1 MARSNR
7 FTSYLGVEI
16 EANARTTLSQFER
29 ATEKAFQRIEAFNN
43 KGAGRLGLG
52 GLGIDRT
59 ATAGLR
65 STTTALSATRAE
77 AARVAPAMARVT
89 AETNKASVGFTRAS
103 QSLSIVQGQLGP
115 LAGRLGSLGTVFR
128 DLAGISLAGVL
139 GGAGAFALAGVATS
153 YQKVT
158 DRLRPFYDTQQQTNA
173 AMGDVIKI
181 ARDTRQALDPV
192 AQLYSRITQAGKDAG
207 LSIDTTRLTETIGK
221 AARLSGG
228 DEDTQKAGIGQ
239 FIQGFGSGTIGGEEL
254 KSIRE
259 NTFRLAK
266 AIADGLGVPIA
277 ALKKLGAEGK
287 LTPQVI
293 SEALARSAAQIDIEF
308 ARLPKRIGSSLTEA
322 GNNLGVFI
330 GRLDESAHA
339 TQGIAEAISALGNNL
354 PAVITGVSGLAA
366 VFAVRSL
373 SAPIDAATAS
383 LSRFAATQLA
393 VARGTA
399 TAVTPRIQAA
409 GKTSAVANRARDEAL
424 TNAYDLRNEAR
435 KQALVVANLD
445 ARIAK
450 ETEAAAAQMAGQRA
464 VIAEA
469 ERGAVLAQARVSAA
483 QQELAVANQVAAV
496 RRTSDIEAARARVVA
511 IGDEQ
516 RALASTRAGAQ
527 QRIIAAQQAGAA
539 AATNPNLTRSARGR
553 AVDTASR
560 QQAIAEAE
568 LTTAMEAQAGAARR
582 LAAAQAELTGLRGAA
597 RTATQAQLVATEGLA
612 AAELELA
619 AATGTATAATTLGG
633 SAANNAARSG
643 IGLLASQEARIA
655 ANLQL
660 AATEAAANAATAASI
675 PTIARATA
683 ATAALASAK
692 TFTKRA
698 GDLLSTGASKL
709 SALLGGPVGIALTAA
724 TVGFTYLATRTNEA
738 KDAGQRFV
746 DAQAAL
752 QQSLGGTT
760 AALAAQTA
768 QAREL
773 TIALAEAG
781 VQKAKQAKLAVG
793 TDLAASLTDAAS
805 NIDLS
810 TAQGRAD
817 FSRTRQVASNL
828 AGGRDSGITFKDL
841 NALRKRNADAFGN
854 SNLSAALGS
863 NPADTVI
870 KAAGFIQSNTELRDQ
885 QKALDA
891 LRKAQKAPPPK
902 PIDLSGGGKGG
913 RTRTNAEL
921 EADAALYSSGG
932 TKSVQAAREF
942 RATKAKLDADREQQT
957 KAGTFSADDERAY
970 VVALGE
976 AQKRLDGVRD
986 SQRGAGAATRAH
998 SKEIAG
1004 QTRELKAAE
1013 ARFDKL
1019 AGIRGKYSEEPN
1031 AVVRGNAAK
1040 ADIDGLF
1047 TSIEKGKVV
1056 VKDTV
1061 DLINSATGFKEIY
1074 TREDAARDKKNI
1086 DDGVRRPITQAIDQ
1100 QREELDVSRLILAG
1114 RSDEADLLRQKQ
1126 DLSKSVVDI
1135 TAAELR
1141 ELKKNNAEQR
1151 AINDA
1156 IDKRN
1161 AQIDIQ
1167 ARAYGGVRDAVR
1179 DVVADPSIKTVKSV
1193 VTRLKDQFK
1202 ADFADK
1208 FVLDVLGDPEKEAR
1222 DEMTRGLN
1230 ESATNLSGSATSLDD
1245 AAKELKGVGVALQAL
1260 APQAPDAPSVVGT
1273 TSPLVATAVTA
1284 AAAII
1289 PKLSVEVGKDLSKD
1303 NVAPGGK
1310 PAAND
1315 NSNDDIVVVGRTLR
1329 EALGGRTRNLNL
1341 STEERYNDAGLKAA
1355 TKLFGSGSIL
1365 TRGFA
1370 KLGTLLSGAAIGGA
1384 ANSVIGAGGKSKEAS
1399 IGAGI
1404 GGALGKSLLGG
1415 PNGLISKGL
1424 GAISSKLG
1432 SFAGPL
1438 GSIAGSVIGS
1448 VVGGLFA
1455 KKKEG
1460 SSNVTVSASGV
1471 TSTTGVGTGKAEK
1484 AAATGLGASTA
1495 SGIQKIAEALG
1506 GVFGSAAVSVGYR
1519 PGHKAGAY
1527 RVDPTGQ
1534 GKVKDGAVRAFETQ
1548 EEAIEYAIVESLKQG
1563 AIKGIREGTK
1573 RLLAAGQ
1580 DLDTALSKAL
1590 RFEQVFK
1597 DLKSYTDPVG
1607 AAIDALN
1614 TEFES
1619 LINLFNEAGASS
1631 AEFADLQKLYDF
1643 KRADAL
1649 KTATEAATNEI
1660 QDFIDGLKGSTDSPL
1675 SRRTVYTNAKA
1686 KVDTFRS
1693 DIAAGKV
1700 VDSDAF
1706 LEALKNLQDT
1716 SGALNGSRSEFYNDF
1731 EDILALATKAQANIT
1746 GAVVPGSSS
1755 PSTLPASP
1763 FDPAVA
1769 GNIANTAANTAQ
1781 LIGAVKDMTQAI
1793 YSQASSGPLAQGSTL
1808 NYLPSRLAK

>member
-7 FTSYLGVEI
+7 FVSYLGTEI
-16 EANARTTLSQFER
+16 EPRALTTLSQFER

-43 KGAGRLGLG
+43 KGADRLGLS

-192 AQLYSRITQAGKDAG
+192 AQLYSRLSQAGKDAN
-207 LSIDTTRLTETIGK
+207 LSFDVSRVSTTVAK

-228 DEDTQKAGIGQ
+228 DSDTQANGITQ
-239 FIQGFGSGTIGGEEL
+239 FLQGLGSGTLGGDEL

-277 ALKKLGAEGK
+277 KLKELGAAGK
-287 LTPQVI
+287 LTPQVVT
-293 SEALARSAAQIDIEF
+293 EALARSAQQIDLEF
-308 ARLPKRIGSSLTEA
+308 SRLPKRIGTSLTEA
-322 GNNLGVFI
+322 GNNLGIFI
-330 GRLDESAHA
+330 GRLDEASHA

-354 PAVITGVSGLAA
+354 PTVITGVSGLAA

-483 QQELAVANQVAAV
+483 QQELALANQAAAV
-496 RRTSDIEAARARVVA
+496 RRASDIEAARARVVA

-527 QRIIAAQQAGAA
+527 QRIIAAQQAATA

-619 AATGTATAATTLGG
+619 AATGTATAATTLGS

-760 AALAAQTA
+760 AALAQQTA
-768 QAREL
+768 AAREL

-828 AGGRDSGITFKDL
+828 AGGRDSGITFKEL

-902 PIDLSGGGKGG
+902 PIDLSGGSGG

-942 RATKAKLDADREQQT
+942 RATKAKLDADREKQT

-1019 AGIRGKYSEEPN
+1019 AGIRGRYSEEPT
-1031 AVVRGNAAK
+1031 AVVRGDAAK
-1040 ADIDGLF
+1040 DDIDGLF

-1074 TREDAARDKKNI
+1074 TREDAARDKANI
-1086 DDGVRRPITQAIDQ
+1086 DAGVRKPITDAIRT

-1114 RSDEADLLRQKQ
+1114 RGDEADLLRQKQ
-1126 DLSKSVVDI
+1126 DLVQSVGNI

-1141 ELKKNNAEQR
+1141 DLKKNNAEQR

-1167 ARAYGGVRDAVR
+1167 ARAYGNVADAVR
-1179 DVVADPSIKTVKSV
+1179 SAVAGDNVKSII
-1193 VTRLKDQFK
+1193 TRLKDQFK
-1202 ADFADK
+1202 TDFADK
-1208 FVLDVLGDPEKEAR
+1208 FVLDILGDPEKEAR

-1230 ESATNLSGSATSLDD
+1230 DSAKNLSGSATALDD
-1245 AAKELKGVGVALQAL
+1245 AATELKGVGAALQAL
-1260 APQAPDAPSVVGT
+1260 APQPAEAPSVAGT

-1289 PKLSVEVGKDLSKD
+1289 PKLTVDVTKDLSND
-1303 NVAPGGK
+1303 TVTGGDK
-1310 PAAND
+1310 PAEKSSQD
-1315 NSNDDIVVVGRTLR
+1315 EIVVVGRALR
-1329 EALGGRTRNLNL
+1329 DAVGGKSRNLNL
-1341 STEERYNDAGLKAA
+1341 STEDRYNDAGAKAA
-1355 TKLFGSGSIL
+1355 AKLFGPGSIL
-1365 TRGFA
+1365 TQGFS
-1370 KLGTLLSGAAIGGA
+1370 KLGTLLSGANTGLA
-1384 ANSVIGAGGKSKEAS
+1384 ANSIIGAGGKSKEAS

-1415 PNGLISKGL
+1415 KNGLFAQGL
-1424 GAISSKLG
+1424 TAISSKLG
-1432 SFAGPL
+1432 QFAGPL

-1448 VVGGLFA
+1448 VVGGLF
-1455 KKKEG
+1455 KKTEKGTATVTGTNKSDLAVSG
-1460 SSNVTVSASGV
+1460 SSADRKAQANSLGAGVQSGV
-1471 TSTTGVGTGKAEK
+1471 S
-1484 AAATGLGASTA
+1484 
-1495 SGIQKIAEALG
+1495 KIAEALG
-1506 GVFGSAAVSVGYR
+1506 GKLGAFNVSIGTY
-1519 PGHKAGAY
+1519 KDDY
-1527 RVDPTGQ
+1527 RVNENGRALGGVKGSGATGF
-1534 GKVKDGAVRAFETQ
+1534 DNP
-1548 EEAIEYAIVESLKQG
+1548 EAATEYAILLAIKQG
-1563 AIKGIREGTK
+1563 AVKGIREGAA
-1573 RLLAAGQ
+1573 RLLRAGQ
-1580 DLDTALSKAL
+1580 DLDAQLAKAL
-1590 RFEQVFK
+1590 KFQNVFTE
-1597 DLKSYTDPVG
+1597 LKQYTDPVG

-1614 TEFES
+1614 VQFEQ
-1619 LINLFNEAGASS
+1619 LIDIFNEAGASS
-1631 AEFADLQKLYDF
+1631 AEFADLQKLYDL
-1643 KRADAL
+1643 KRADAM
-1649 KTATEAATNEI
+1649 KTATEAATNDI

-1716 SGALNGSRSEFYNDF
+1716 SGALNGSRGEFYNDF
-1731 EDILALATKAQANIT
+1731 EDILALATKAQANLT

-1769 GNIANTAANTAQ
+1769 GNIASTAKNTAD

-1793 YSQASSGPLAQGSTL
+1793 YSQASSTPLAQGSTL